1 MPRRVGL
8 ALVLVLPGLLA
19 AGCGAR
25 SSKPFTAKGTASC
38 LPQKGFEHVTMD
50 PAKVGFI
57 AAFAENGGIRAT
69 ASDGNV
75 LTIAFAADEAGA
87 ESTREAFKAHA
98 SPFYRRRISDIL
110 ESERN
115 AVLVWTT
122 APTQQQISDA
132 ESCLAP

>member
-1 MPRRVGL
+1 VARRVGILVVL
-8 ALVLVLPGLLA
+8 ALLA

-25 SSKPFTAKGTASC
+25 SNKPFTAKATASC
-38 LPQKGFEHVTMD
+38 LPQKGFKQVTTN

-69 ASDGNV
+69 AADGNV
-75 LTIAFAADEAGA
+75 LTIAFASDEAGA
-87 ESTREAFKAHA
+87 ASTRRAFKAHA
-98 SPFYRRRISDIL
+98 SPFYRRRIDDIL
-110 ESERN
+110 ESQRN

-122 APTQQQISDA
+122 SPTQQQISDA